1 MVSYI
6 IVRMTTQAYKRRD
19 VEQDKKLLELYCNK
33 TDLKNIA
40 DDFGRTHGAI
50 KQRLEHLCFN
60 YYKGDIMNRKEE
72 ILIKY
77 YSKTS
82 SKVMNMKKE
91 NELLKKRIEDL
102 EKQLSDK

>member
-6 IVRMTTQAYKRRD
+6 IVRMTTQAYKRWD
-19 VEQDKKLLELYCNK
+19 VEEDKKLLELYCNK

-40 DDFGRTHGAI
+40 DDFGRTHDAI
-50 KQRLEHLCFN
+50 KRRLEHLCFN
-60 YYKGDIMNRKEE
+60 YYKDIINKKEE
-72 ILIKY
+72 ILIKH

-82 SKVMNMKKE
+82 SKVMNMRKE
-91 NELLKKRIEDL
+91 NEILKKRIEDL

>member
-1 MVSYI
+1 MA
-6 IVRMTTQAYKRRD
+6 TQAYKKWD

-40 DDFGRTHGAI
+40 DDFGRTHDAI
-50 KQRLEHLCFN
+50 KRRLEHLCFN
-60 YYKGDIMNRKEE
+60 YYKDDIINKKDE
-72 ILIKY
+72 ILIKH

-91 NELLKKRIEDL
+91 NAILKKRIEDL

>member
-1 MVSYI
+1 MA
-6 IVRMTTQAYKRRD
+6 TQAYKKWD

-33 TDLKNIA
+33 TDLKIIA
-40 DDFGRTHGAI
+40 DDFGRTHDAI
-50 KQRLEHLCFN
+50 KRRLEHLCFN
-60 YYKGDIMNRKEE
+60 YYKDDIINKKDE
-72 ILIKY
+72 ILIKH

-91 NELLKKRIEDL
+91 NAILKKRIEDL

>member
-1 MVSYI
+1 MA
-6 IVRMTTQAYKRRD
+6 TQAFQKWD
-19 VEQDKKLLELYCNK
+19 EKQDKKLLELYCNK

-40 DDFGRTHGAI
+40 NDFARTHHAI
-50 KQRLEHLCFN
+50 QLRLAKLCFN
-60 YYKGDIMNRKEE
+60 YYKDDIINKKEE

>member
-1 MVSYI
+1 MA
-6 IVRMTTQAYKRRD
+6 TQAYKKWD

-40 DDFGRTHGAI
+40 DDFGRTHDAI
-50 KQRLEHLCFN
+50 KRRLEHLCFN
-60 YYKGDIMNRKEE
+60 YYKDDIINKKDE
-72 ILIKY
+72 ILIKH

-91 NELLKKRIEDL
+91 NEILKKRRKTII
-102 EKQLSDK
+102 